1 MFCSM
6 QKTTYKVKGIPKRID
21 GTHWEVELTDL
32 NSNGSFRIK
41 AQLTQS
47 NGELISGLVI
57 EGPETYLNKILTLR
71 ILAGFSSNDD
81 GSSLVDGGFEIDPH
95 IKTIGELEE
104 EDRLIDIASPFK
116 SD

>member
-1 MFCSM
+1 M
-6 QKTTYKVKGIPKRID
+6 G
-21 GTHWEVELTDL
+21 VELTDL